1 MDAFFQKSNKI
12 FEDLLNL
19 ANSELRAKG
28 IEIEPSAIVDKVI
41 SPLKDLFSHNLN
53 ELLKSFLTDQSDKT

>member
-19 ANSELRAKG
+19 ANSEFKAKG
-28 IEIEPSAIVDKVI
+28 IEIEPCQIVDKVI

-53 ELLKSFLTDQSDKT
+53 ELLNSFLTGHSDKT